1 MKKTIAVALTLAA
14 TGNAQAVSV
23 LNTPYGAI
31 DLTGRAYAG
40 HFFGDD
46 RASEFYGSNTWLRF
60 GAKGKAKINDELTA
74 LGTYEGQLI
83 IGDKKGAS
91 KESENG
97 STSGSSSLNT
107 RLAFG
112 GVTGAFG
119 TLTYGRQNG
128 PANLVTAWTDVA
140 LTDGYGNHGLGVGTD
155 KFATKR
161 ASDVLKYAA
170 GLGQAK
176 LDLGYKLR
184 TTKDS
189 YDSTTKIFAD
199 QDNSALGA
207 ALAYS
212 LLPTLSLGTSYTLG
226 QQGEASEAK
235 LWTLG
240 VKYDDKALYA
250 AFHYG
255 QGQEWYKTGYDHDG
269 YEAAL
274 GYSFANGVG
283 LMALWNKMDAEK
295 AGTTVSPVDYYT
307 LGARYQFNRRLSLA
321 AEYRLNHLKAGDK
334 VFKDPSDQFV
344 DAKNDL
350 QLALRY
356 DF

>member
-14 TGNAQAVSV
+14 SGNACAVSA
-23 LNTPYGAI
+23 LNTPYGSI

-60 GAKGKAKINDELTA
+60 GAKGKAKINDDLTA

-83 IGDKKGAS
+83 IGDKKGIN

-97 STSGSSSLNT
+97 DTSGSSSLNT

-119 TLTYGRQNG
+119 TVTYGRQCG
-128 PANLVTAWTDVA
+128 PASLVTSWTDVA
-140 LTDGYGNHGLGVGTD
+140 LTDGYGNHGVGVGTD

-161 ASDVLKYAA
+161 ASDLFKYS
-170 GLGQAK
+170 GSFGQAK

-184 TTKDS
+184 TTKDTYANGS
-189 YDSTTKIFAD
+189 YSDT
-199 QDNSALGA
+199 DNSAVGA

-226 QQGEASEAK
+226 QQGEASDAK

-250 AFHYG
+250 AFSYG
-255 QGQEWYKTGYDHDG
+255 QGQEWYKSGYDHDG

-274 GYSFANGVG
+274 GYKFVNNVS

-295 AGTTVSPVDYYT
+295 AGVTISPVDYYT
-307 LGARYQFNRRLSLA
+307 LGAKYQFNRRLSVA
-321 AEYRLNHLKAGDK
+321 AEFRLNNLQAEDK
-334 VFKDPSDQFV
+334 VFKDVSGQYADT
-344 DAKNDL
+344 KNDM
-350 QLALRY
+350 QIAMRY

>member
-1 MKKTIAVALTLAA
+1 MKKTFAVALTLAA
-14 TGNAQAVSV
+14 TGNACAVSA
-23 LNTPYGAI
+23 LNTPDTTL

-46 RASEFYGSNTWLRF
+46 RASQYYGSNTWFRF
-60 GAKGKAKINDELTA
+60 GAKGKAKINDDLTA

-83 IGDKKGAS
+83 IGDKKGATA
-91 KESENG
+91 ESEHG
-97 STSGSSSLNT
+97 STLNT

-112 GVTGAFG
+112 GVTGAWG
-119 TLTYGRQNG
+119 TVTYGRQNG

-140 LTDGYGNHGLGVGTD
+140 LTDGYGNHGVGVGQD

-161 ASDVLKYAA
+161 ASDVLKYS
-170 GLGQAK
+170 GSVGQAK

-189 YDSTTKIFAD
+189 YDTTSQTFAD
-199 QDNSALGA
+199 QDNSAVGA

-226 QQGEASEAK
+226 QQGEASDAK

-240 VKYDDKALYA
+240 IQYDDKALYA
-250 AFHYG
+250 AFNYG
-255 QGQEWYKTGYDHDG
+255 QGREWYKSGYDHDG

-274 GYSFANGVG
+274 GYKFANDLT

-295 AGTTVSPVDYYT
+295 AGTTISPVDYYT
-307 LGARYQFNRRLSLA
+307 LGAKYQFTKSLSVA
-321 AEYRLNHLKAGDK
+321 AEYRLNHLDAKDK
-334 VFKDPSDQFV
+334 VFKDVSGQYADTK
-344 DAKNDL
+344 DDL
-350 QLALRY
+350 QIALRY